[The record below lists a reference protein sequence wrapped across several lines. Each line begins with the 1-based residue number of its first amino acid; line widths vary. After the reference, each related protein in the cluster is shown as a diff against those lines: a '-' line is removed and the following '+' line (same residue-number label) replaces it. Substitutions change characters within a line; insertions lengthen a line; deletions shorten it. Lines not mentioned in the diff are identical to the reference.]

1 MVKKSTET
9 RIRIMEVAFD
19 LFGRFGV
26 EGTSVRQIAKES
38 KVNLAAI
45 NYHFK
50 TKENL
55 FWEIMLE
62 TFKEVEASIGDFAK
76 NSKSV
81 KELSLKTYNYFIE
94 DSIGLRNT
102 MKLMLTEIKTP
113 SENQEV
119 MEALDS
125 AMGPPGGTHF
135 GEMIKKEISYKLSQE
150 GILWGIKSIFG
161 SINHW
166 AMIVSSGHCS
176 QDPKNSLMSED
187 QIKKDLIRMI
197 EASME
202 YLENHPK
209 FFKAK

>member
-1 MVKKSTET
+1 MVKKSSET
-9 RIRIMEVAFD
+9 RERIMEVAFD

-38 KVNLAAI
+38 DVNLAAI

-55 FWEIMLE
+55 FWEIMHE
-62 TFKEVEASIGDFAK
+62 TFVEVDACIGSFAK

-81 KELSLKTYNYFIE
+81 KELSLKTYNYFVE

-113 SENQEV
+113 PENKEI

-125 AMGPPGGTHF
+125 AMGPPGGVHF

-150 GILWGIKSIFG
+150 GVFWGIKSIFG

-176 QDPKNSLMSED
+176 QDPKNFLMSED
-187 QIKKDLIRMI
+187 QIKKDLSRMVD
-197 EASME
+197 ASME

-209 FFKAK
+209 QFKAK